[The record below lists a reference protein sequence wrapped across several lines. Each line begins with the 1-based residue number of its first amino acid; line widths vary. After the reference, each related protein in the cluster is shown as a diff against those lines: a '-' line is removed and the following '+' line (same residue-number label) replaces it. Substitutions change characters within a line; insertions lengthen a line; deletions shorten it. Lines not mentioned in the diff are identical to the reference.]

1 VTTIGYA
8 DKNPYAIL
16 KQAGTT
22 MPHRF
27 THADEARLEGVWL
40 TYKGRR
46 FCAWRFDA
54 QTSTLKTSRGI
65 AVESATLQSETRTL
79 EELKEELPKLALEMA
94 REIGTR
100 H

>member
-1 VTTIGYA
+1 
-8 DKNPYAIL
+8 
-16 KQAGTT
+16 

-27 THADEARLEGVWL
+27 THADDERLEGVWL

-46 FCAWRFDA
+46 FCAWRFEPD
-54 QTSTLKTSRGI
+54 TGVLKTSRGI
-65 AVESATLQSETRTL
+65 AVETRDLTDKTRSL
-79 EELKEELPKLALEMA
+79 EDLKAELPQIALEMA

>member
-1 VTTIGYA
+1 
-8 DKNPYAIL
+8 
-16 KQAGTT
+16 

-27 THADEARLEGVWL
+27 THADAERLEGVWL

-54 QTSTLKTSRGI
+54 ETATLKTSRGL
-65 AVESATLQSETRTL
+65 AVQTATLQSETKTL

-94 REIGTR
+94 REIGAR
-100 H
+100 D

>member
-1 VTTIGYA
+1 
-8 DKNPYAIL
+8 
-16 KQAGTT
+16 

-27 THADEARLEGVWL
+27 THADDERLEGVWL

-46 FCAWRFDA
+46 YCAWRFDPETA
-54 QTSTLKTSRGI
+54 TLKTSRGV
-65 AVESATLQSETRTL
+65 AVQTATLQSETKSL

-94 REIGTR
+94 VEIRTR